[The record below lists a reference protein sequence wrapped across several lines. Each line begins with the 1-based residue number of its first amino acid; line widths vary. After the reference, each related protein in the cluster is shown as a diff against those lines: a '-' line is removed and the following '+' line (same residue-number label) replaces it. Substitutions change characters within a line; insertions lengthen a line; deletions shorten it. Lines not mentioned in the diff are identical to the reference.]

1 MSGFGTWPR
10 LGVAGGLPV
19 TLTNAGR
26 SRRGNAAVPLWHIAN
41 QPTIDMMNLDML
53 SDARITTVTLL
64 TLFVSSACG
73 GHDSTEPQPS
83 IPGTVTVTLGA
94 PVIEVGEMTVA
105 AAGGVDQYGDSTF
118 TGTVTWTSS
127 DPTIAAV
134 SPTTGAILG
143 IAPGT
148 ARITGTTDG
157 PRTGAQIITVVR
169 APSIR
174 INEIESSHGSSR
186 LYVELA
192 NPTRVAVDISGWTVT
207 NKDVRQT
214 FVFPA
219 GTTIAPGGLLV
230 VDETSLPFRLGAD
243 DAIRL
248 FSRFGV
254 LVDGFEWKE
263 EAATTFGRCPTDASD
278 FVPTTTATKGTPN
291 ACPPAD
297 ETAA

>member
-1 MSGFGTWPR
+1 M
-10 LGVAGGLPV
+10 
-19 TLTNAGR
+19 TNL
-26 SRRGNAAVPLWHIAN
+26 S
-41 QPTIDMMNLDML
+41 ML
-53 SDARITTVTLL
+53 SDARITAVILL
-64 TLFVSSACG
+64 ALVVSSACG
-73 GHDSTEPQPS
+73 GYDSIEPLPAPPAT
-83 IPGTVTVTLGA
+83 ITVTLGA

-105 AAGGVDQYGDSTF
+105 SAAAVDQYGDPTSTV
-118 TGTVTWTSS
+118 TVTWTSS

-157 PRTGAQIITVVR
+157 ERTGAQIITVVR
-169 APSIR
+169 APNVR

-186 LYVELA
+186 LYVELV

-207 NKDVRQT
+207 NKDVRQS

-219 GTTIAPGGLLV
+219 GSTIAPGGLLV
-230 VDETSLPFRLGAD
+230 VDETSLPFSLGAN
-243 DAIRL
+243 DAVRL

-254 LVDGFEWKE
+254 LVDGLEWKD

-278 FVPTTTATKGTPN
+278 FVTTTAPTKGTAN
-291 ACPPAD
+291 ACPATENTSQSGEVSRGIRATPTPS
-297 ETAA
+297 ELR